1 MFHGV
6 LLCSDEVWGDVA
18 LTPDSH
24 PFVSMLALLAS
35 PSDELPAGAAAT
47 AAERAMATDD
57 TEAARGVPG
66 LLHLLMVLTSPSK
79 CFNVAPLDLAVAIV
93 PDDALRARFRRCGAD
108 SAEVSV
114 FGYMAAM
121 AAYGDPEC
129 ESWRLRL
136 IEYLRANRDHAAAAL
151 QGMGIRCVVP
161 EASYLMWMDASDALP
176 DGVIAE
182 DFFLD
187 AGVGLSGGLPFGG
200 SSGTVRLNIGCRR
213 EVLDEGLTRMAA
225 AIDAARDTRTA
236 AGKRQ
241 RS

>member
-1 MFHGV
+1 MTYDV

-35 PSDELPAGAAAT
+35 PSDELPAGAAAA
-47 AAERAMATDD
+47 AAETATATDP
-57 TEAARGVPG
+57 EAARGVPG
-66 LLHLLMVLTSPSK
+66 LLRLLMILTSPSK

-114 FGYMAAM
+114 FGYSAAM

-129 ESWRLRL
+129 EAWRLRL

-151 QGMGIRCVVP
+151 QRMGIQCVMP

-176 DGVIAE
+176 NGVVAE

-187 AGVGLSGGLPFGG
+187 AGVGLSGGRAFGG
-200 SSGTVRLNIGCRR
+200 SSGTVRLNLGCRR

-225 AIDAARDTRTA
+225 AIDAARGTRAA